1 MSYIGDIAGQEIYD
15 LRTNKKVFQNEQ
27 VSSLSSLCRSINLK
41 LNERQKTKTEKYTHA
56 TKKSIRIDWY
66 WV

>member
-41 LNERQKTKTEKYTHA
+41 LNERQKTKTETEF
-56 TKKSIRIDWY
+56 
-66 WV
+66 VLFF